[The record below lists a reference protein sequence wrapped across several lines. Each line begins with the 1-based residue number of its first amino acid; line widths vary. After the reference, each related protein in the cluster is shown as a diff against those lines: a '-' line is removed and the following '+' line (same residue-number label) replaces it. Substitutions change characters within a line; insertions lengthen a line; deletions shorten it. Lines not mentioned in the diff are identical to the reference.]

1 MLSDSGKLEDLRQ
14 QIHDMLGVIQ
24 HLAVADD
31 SGHDD
36 VMKESVNLLHLVLT
50 DGVLEVLPRR
60 EVIGVHLCYAVI
72 LAPRMEE
79 QVLLED
85 VLHVPRLRRLR

>member
-1 MLSDSGKLEDLRQ
+1 
-14 QIHDMLGVIQ
+14 MLGVIQ
-24 HLAVADD
+24 HLAVANPA
-31 SGHDD
+31 GHDD

-50 DGVLEVLPRR
+50 DGVLEILTGG

-72 LAPRMEE
+72 LAPGMEE

-85 VLHVPRLRRLR
+85 VLHVP